1 MELLPRDQ
9 VDAMMRVSEGEGG
22 GGVALL
28 RKQKSQ
34 PKITSNMIISML
46 KARTQFLATCSEVWM
61 RKKACWMAEL
71 DLCGRELTSY
81 YVKNVKNVKNVQNKI
96 D

>member
-1 MELLPRDQ
+1 
-9 VDAMMRVSEGEGG
+9 
-22 GGVALL
+22 
-28 RKQKSQ
+28 
-34 PKITSNMIISML
+34 MIISML